1 MGSGKSLI
9 DQIQDALR
17 EMEDTGFLDEL
28 ADQTDADDDDQE
40 EAAKIS
46 DKPEMT
52 RGTDS
57 RSSGSS
63 PIVQKPR

>member
-17 EMEDTGFLDEL
+17 EMEESGFLDEL
-28 ADQTDADDDDQE
+28 ADQTDADDDTQE

-52 RGTDS
+52 RDTDG
-57 RSSGSS
+57 RSS
-63 PIVQKPR
+63 